1 MMLKNAES
9 GDFPEAL
16 RFIRTLWD
24 YNTYEDGPTRDVY
37 ERVLADD
44 ASFVF
49 FLLDDEGRYVGMCHG
64 DYFETF
70 WMCGLTCYV
79 SSLIVDER
87 ERGKGYGTML
97 LDYAVELARQRGC
110 RAMTLDSGLPRTAAH
125 RFYERYGFERSCYGF
140 ELQLPSSR

>member
-1 MMLKNAES
+1 MRIKNAES
-9 GDFPEAL
+9 DDFPEAL
-16 RFIRTLWD
+16 RFIRALWD
-24 YNTYEDGPTRDVY
+24 YNTYADGPTRDVY

-79 SSLIVDER
+79 SSLIVDEH
-87 ERGKGYGTML
+87 ERGKGY
-97 LDYAVELARQRGC
+97 
-110 RAMTLDSGLPRTAAH
+110 LDSGLPRTAAH
-125 RFYERYGFERSCYGF
+125 RFYDRYGFERSCYGF

>member
-1 MMLKNAES
+1 M
-9 GDFPEAL
+9 
-16 RFIRTLWD
+16 
-24 YNTYEDGPTRDVY
+24 YEQ
-37 ERVLADD
+37 VLADD

-79 SSLIVDER
+79 SSLIVDEH

-110 RAMTLDSGLPRTAAH
+110 RAITLDSGLPRTAAH
-125 RFYERYGFERSCYGF
+125 WFYERYGFERSCYGF

>member
-1 MMLKNAES
+1 MRIKNAES
-9 GDFPEAL
+9 DDFPEAL
-16 RFIRTLWD
+16 RFIRALWD

-49 FLLDDEGRYVGMCHG
+49 FLLDDEGRYVGICHG

-70 WMCGLTCYV
+70 CMCGLTCYV
-79 SSLIVDER
+79 SSLIVDEH
-87 ERGKGYGTML
+87 ERGKGYGTMM